1 LFFFFFDFYE
11 ISTENSEFV
20 STHCFVQLVA
30 SEANELRNLQLQL
43 ELQPWKTG
51 HPVNMY
57 AYNILVFF
65 YGEEMDFFMVGA
77 TLLAIGLH
85 AISSFLIGT
94 IFNCVWAELAK
105 LTD

>member
-1 LFFFFFDFYE
+1 
-11 ISTENSEFV
+11 
-20 STHCFVQLVA
+20 
-30 SEANELRNLQLQL
+30 
-43 ELQPWKTG
+43 
-51 HPVNMY
+51 MY